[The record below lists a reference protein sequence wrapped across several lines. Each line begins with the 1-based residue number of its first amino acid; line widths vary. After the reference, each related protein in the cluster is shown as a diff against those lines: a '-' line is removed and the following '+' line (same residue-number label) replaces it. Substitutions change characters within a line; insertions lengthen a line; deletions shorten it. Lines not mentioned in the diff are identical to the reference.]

1 MGCGSCKGASAAN
14 AAAAKYPRTI
24 TLADGS
30 TVEVTSAADERSQ
43 RLRAQERMRV
53 RAAERGYSVTRR

>member
-1 MGCGSCKGASAAN
+1 MGCSSCGKRASAA
-14 AAAAKYPRTI
+14 AQYPRKV

-30 TVEVTSAADERSQ
+30 EVEVTSAADERAQ
-43 RLRAQERMRV
+43 RSRAQERMRA

>member
-1 MGCGSCKGASAAN
+1 MGCSSCGKRASAGAQ
-14 AAAAKYPRTI
+14 YPRTV

-30 TVEVTSAADERSQ
+30 QVEVTSAADERVQ
-43 RLRAQERMRV
+43 RAKAQERMRA

>member
-1 MGCGSCKGASAAN
+1 MGCSACNKRASAA
-14 AAAAKYPRTI
+14 ATYPRKV

-30 TVEVTSAADERSQ
+30 EVEVTSPADERTQ
-43 RLRAQERMRV
+43 RSRAQERMRA